1 MFAAPPSK
9 ADLAKM
15 KHLGLTPEDYAG
27 DDVEVWPE
35 NQRAYFL
42 FAQVQTQWRVG
53 AMGPTGLDYNTL
65 FRKMD
70 RMRLEPDE
78 YDELEADIRT
88 MEFAAL
94 DAMSTKD

>member
-1 MFAAPPSK
+1 MFTPPPTK
-9 ADLAKM
+9 EDIAKL
-15 KHLGLTPEDYAG
+15 KELGFTPEDFAG
-27 DDVEVWPE
+27 EDVEVWPE

-42 FAQVQTQWRVG
+42 FSEIRTQWRVG

-78 YDELEADIRT
+78 YDELEGDIRT

-94 DAMSTKD
+94 EAMMTKD

>member
-1 MFAAPPSK
+1 MFTPPPSK
-9 ADLAKM
+9 EDIAKM
-15 KHLGLTPEDYAG
+15 KEFGFTPEDYAG

-35 NQRAYFL
+35 NERAYFL
-42 FAQVQTQWRVG
+42 FGEIRTQWRMG
-53 AMGPTGLDYNTL
+53 SMGPTGLDYGVL
-65 FRKMD
+65 FQKMD

-94 DAMSTKD
+94 EAMSARD